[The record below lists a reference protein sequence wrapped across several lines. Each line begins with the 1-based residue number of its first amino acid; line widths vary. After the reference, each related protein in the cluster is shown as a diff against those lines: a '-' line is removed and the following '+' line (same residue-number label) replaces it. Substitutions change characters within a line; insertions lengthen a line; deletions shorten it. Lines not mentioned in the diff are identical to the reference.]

1 MDLPDKTGGPPPEQ
15 PKKNITPVV
24 ADGLVVKAP
33 RPMTRRFLDFVF
45 AESPKELMVRVGR
58 DTLMPRAKA
67 GVEEALQNFIHGM
80 FWGQGQAPLSNIV
93 KGTVL
98 RGGGMNYNAI
108 STGSA
113 LQQAQAQA
121 AAASTPNRSSGNYE
135 DLVCPT
141 QDIAERLLA
150 QLYEVFNQYRVVAV
164 ADLYEMANITPATSD
179 NSYGW
184 LSLDGA
190 RITKERN
197 GYVLALPRPT
207 II

>member
-1 MDLPDKTGGPPPEQ
+1 MDLPNKSAVPEPEQ
-15 PKKNITPVV
+15 PKKHITPVV
-24 ADGLVVKAP
+24 ASGLVAKAP
-33 RPMTRRFLDFVF
+33 RPMTRRFLDYVF
-45 AESPKELMVRVGR
+45 AESPQDLVKRIAR
-58 DTLMPRAKA
+58 DTLVPRAKA

-80 FWGQGQAPLSNIV
+80 FWGQGSPPLSNIV

-121 AAASTPNRSSGNYE
+121 AGTPTPNRSSGGYE

-141 QDIAERLLA
+141 QEVAERLLA

-179 NSYGW
+179 NSFGW

-207 II
+207 LI

>member
-1 MDLPDKTGGPPPEQ
+1 MDLPDKTASPDPEQ
-15 PKKNITPVV
+15 PKKHISPVV
-24 ADGLVVKAP
+24 ADGLVVRAP
-33 RPMTRRFLDFVF
+33 RPMTRRFLDFAF
-45 AESPKELMVRVGR
+45 AESPKDLVKRVAR
-58 DTLMPRAKA
+58 DTLVPRAKA

-93 KGTVL
+93 RGTVL
-98 RGGGMNYNAI
+98 RGGGMNYNSI

-113 LQQAQAQA
+113 LQMAQAQA
-121 AAASTPNRSSGNYE
+121 AAAAPNVSHGTYE

-141 QDIAERLLA
+141 QEIAERILA
-150 QLYEVFNQYRVVAV
+150 NLYEVFNQYRVVAV

-179 NSYGW
+179 NAYGW

-207 II
+207 RI

>member
-1 MDLPDKTGGPPPEQ
+1 MELPDKSKSEKPQAEL
-15 PKKNITPVV
+15 PKKNIQPVV
-24 ADGLVVKAP
+24 ESGLVSKSP
-33 RPMTRRFLDFVF
+33 RPMTRRFLEHAF
-45 AESPKELMVRVGR
+45 AESPKELAKKVLLN
-58 DTLMPRAKA
+58 TLVPRGKA
-67 GVEEALQNFIHGM
+67 ALEEAANGFLHGM
-80 FWGQGQAPLSNIV
+80 LWGNSQPPLSNIV

-113 LQQAQAQA
+113 LQQAQAQ
-121 AAASTPNRSSGNYE
+121 TPTPTRSSGSYE

-141 QDIAERLLA
+141 QEVAERLLA

-179 NSYGW
+179 NAYGW

-197 GYVLALPRPT
+197 GYVLTLPRPT
-207 II
+207 LI

>member
-1 MDLPDKTGGPPPEQ
+1 MDLPDKSAPPPQE
-15 PKKNITPVV
+15 PKREIKQVV
-24 ADGLVVKAP
+24 ADGLVARAP

-45 AESPKELMVRVGR
+45 AESPKDLIKRVSR
-58 DTLMPRAKA
+58 DTLVPRAKA

-98 RGGGMNYNAI
+98 RGGGMNYQAI
-108 STGSA
+108 STTQSA
-113 LQQAQAQA
+113 LQQAQA
-121 AAASTPNRSSGNYE
+121 ASPTRSTGNYE
-135 DLVCPT
+135 DLTCPT
-141 QDIAERLLA
+141 QEIAERLLA
-150 QLYEVFNQYRVVAV
+150 NLYEVFNQYRVVAV
-164 ADLYEMANITPATSD
+164 GDLYEMAGITPAPSD
-179 NSYGW
+179 NAYGW

-207 II
+207 LI

>member
-1 MDLPDKTGGPPPEQ
+1 MDLPDKSAPPPEQ

-24 ADGLVVKAP
+24 SSGQVVKAP
-33 RPMTRRFLDFVF
+33 RPVTRRFMDFVF
-45 AESPKELMVRVGR
+45 AESPKELGKRVFTN
-58 DTLMPRAKA
+58 TLVPRGKA
-67 GVEEALQNFIHGM
+67 ALEEAINGFIHGM
-80 FWGQGQAPLSNIV
+80 MWGNGSPPLSNIV

-121 AAASTPNRSSGNYE
+121 AAASTPNRSTGGYE

-141 QDIAERLLA
+141 QEVAERLLA

-207 II
+207 LI